1 MRNIIAF
8 IAIIALAILIRR
20 IILIRGIIRGGFTL
34 DWNSFM
40 EGSKD
45 LPVFALALRAVI
57 LYIAL
62 IIATRVMGHRQVG
75 ILSGHNYLVAAGIVS
90 LAAIRMLNPESSLTS
105 GIVIVFVYSFINIF
119 LSYLDIKW
127 PNAID
132 RKPTILMKNGIILRA
147 NMLDCHVTLDNLLGQ
162 LRLKG
167 AHNLSEIDSIV
178 LEPYGKISVIKKP
191 EALPLT
197 RKQMNLPF
205 KMVSIPAIL
214 IYDGKIDEKNLHEM
228 GLDHEWLM
236 TKLREKG
243 IIDSEDVF
251 LAMLESDGTVY
262 INI

>member
-1 MRNIIAF
+1 M
-8 IAIIALAILIRR
+8 
-20 IILIRGIIRGGFTL
+20 

-45 LPVFALALRAVI
+45 LSVFALALRAII

-62 IIATRVMGHRQVG
+62 IIATRMMGHRQVG

-105 GIVIVFVYSFINIF
+105 GIVIVFVYAFVNIF

-127 PNAID
+127 PKAID
-132 RKPTILMKNGIILRA
+132 RKPTLLMKNGIILRQ

-178 LEPYGKISVIKKP
+178 LEPYGKISAIKKP

-197 RKQMNLPF
+197 RKQMNLPP
-205 KMVSIPAIL
+205 KMVAIPTIL
-214 IYDGKIDEKNLHEM
+214 IYDGKIDEKSLHKM

-236 TKLREKG
+236 TKLMEKG
-243 IIDSEDVF
+243 ITNQEDVF

-262 INI
+262 ISI